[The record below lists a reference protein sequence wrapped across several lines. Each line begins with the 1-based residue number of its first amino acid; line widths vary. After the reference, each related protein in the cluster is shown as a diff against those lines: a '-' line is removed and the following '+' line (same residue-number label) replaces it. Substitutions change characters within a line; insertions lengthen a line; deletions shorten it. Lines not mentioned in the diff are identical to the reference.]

1 MKPDHGAAAA
11 VPESLQSAK
20 DCGKPWRKN
29 MKVKQ
34 ENDEGE
40 TKVPEDGEDEMKINP
55 KPWRH
60 NMKQSLSVEKAKQS
74 NSYFCTV

>member
-40 TKVPEDGEDEMKINP
+40 TKVPEDGEDEI
-55 KPWRH
+55 
-60 NMKQSLSVEKAKQS
+60 LA
-74 NSYFCTV
+74 

>member
-1 MKPDHGAAAA
+1 MKPDHGAA
-11 VPESLQSAK
+11 VPESLQFAK

-40 TKVPEDGEDEMKINP
+40 TKVPEDGEDELKINKKEILATLLIKGFRNP
-55 KPWRH
+55 R
-60 NMKQSLSVEKAKQS
+60 EKI
-74 NSYFCTV
+74 